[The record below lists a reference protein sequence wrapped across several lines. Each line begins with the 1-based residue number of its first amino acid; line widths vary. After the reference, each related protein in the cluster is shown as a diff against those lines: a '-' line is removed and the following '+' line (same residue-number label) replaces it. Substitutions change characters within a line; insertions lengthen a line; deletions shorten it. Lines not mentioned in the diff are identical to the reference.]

1 MKRVFDC
8 IIAAFL
14 LLILLLPMALIAL
27 LVFSTSKGP
36 VIYWSKRVG
45 KNNKIFNMPKF
56 RSMKVN
62 TPSISSDLLDNPKQF
77 LSPIGGIIRKTSI
90 DELPQILSV
99 IQGNMSFVG
108 PRPALFNQADL
119 IALRKSYGIDSLVPG
134 ITGWAQ
140 INGRDNLNI
149 YDKVQLELEYKKNQS
164 FWFDIKI
171 IGITILKV
179 FSSNEVSH

>member
-14 LLILLLPMALIAL
+14 LPILFVPMVLTSL

-45 KNNKIFNMPKF
+45 INNKVFNMPKF

-62 TPSISSDLLDNPKQF
+62 TPSISSDLLTNPKQF

-108 PRPALFNQADL
+108 PRPALFNQTDL

-140 INGRDNLNI
+140 INGRDNLNN
-149 YDKVQLELEYKKNQS
+149 YDKVMLELEYKKNQS

-171 IGITILKV
+171 IGKTILKV
-179 FSSNEVSH
+179 FNTNEVSH

>member
-14 LLILLLPMALIAL
+14 LLILLLPMVLIAL

-140 INGRDNLNI
+140 INGRDNLNV

-179 FSSNEVSH
+179 FNSNEVSH